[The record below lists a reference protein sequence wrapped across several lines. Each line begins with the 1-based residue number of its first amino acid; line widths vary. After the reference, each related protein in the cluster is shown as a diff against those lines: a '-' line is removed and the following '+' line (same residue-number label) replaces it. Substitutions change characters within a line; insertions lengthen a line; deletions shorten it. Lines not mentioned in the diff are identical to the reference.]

1 MEECLCAGKS
11 APLST
16 TLPWWKLA
24 LSVCLN
30 HACSL
35 SIRCNCLLQAS
46 NMPCNHLFGRGLR
59 IQQIDIVKNIP
70 LFLLCLARVV
80 LVFQLWFAP
89 WQASNGL
96 QLEAQ
101 GQIQEKV
108 GMSWKQ
114 AHPSKTSTHPCRSYP
129 SHTNAE
135 TNAFLVIT
143 RQELKSSP
151 FSASASSCLYCSAT
165 FWQACGNF

>member
-46 NMPCNHLFGRGLR
+46 NMACNHLFGRGLR

-89 WQASNGL
+89 CRQAMACNWRRKGKFRKRLACLGSKPTLPRL
-96 QLEAQ
+96 QRILA
-101 GQIQEKV
+101 GATKCI
-108 GMSWKQ
+108 
-114 AHPSKTSTHPCRSYP
+114 
-129 SHTNAE
+129 
-135 TNAFLVIT
+135 LVIT